1 MLRTRHAL
9 FVFALVIAITG
20 DSSAQQFSPSPRP
33 ESQPPQ
39 SQAGQLDKRSVD
51 SQRGSESAPL
61 IIKILPPAPTEQEPA
76 ARHQEELGKAATDK
90 KIADLTEL
98 LSYAT
103 TALAVIAV
111 FQLLV
116 FGWQGYHLW
125 RTVDHLAISERAH
138 VSAGANRGKIG
149 NTEVLVVTINNY
161 GKTPASIGTVAAT
174 ICEEAELSSFPG
186 WGVNEWDGHSF
197 VKEWKGYVFGQVD
210 GQRTDVVLPFQAG
223 KVIAGRIWYRDIF
236 NRRYSVGF
244 ALKTD
249 DLTAV
254 GNREPFWEERK
265 EKNLRP

>member
-1 MLRTRHAL
+1 VL
-9 FVFALVIAITG
+9 FGIALVMALAG
-20 DSSAQQFSPSPRP
+20 NSSGQSQQFSPSQKT

-39 SQAGQLDKRSVD
+39 SQTAQLDKRSAEN
-51 SQRGSESAPL
+51 QRGSESAPF
-61 IIKILPPAPTEQEPA
+61 IIKILPPGQSEQEPA
-76 ARHQEELGKAATDK
+76 ARHQEELSKAATDK
-90 KIADLTEL
+90 KIADFIEL
-98 LSYAT
+98 LFYAAV
-103 TALAVIAV
+103 ALVVIAV
-111 FQLLV
+111 VPLFV
-116 FGWQGYHLW
+116 FAWQGYQLW

-138 VSAGANRGKIG
+138 VSAGAHRGKIG
-149 NTEVLVVTINNY
+149 NADVLVITINNY

-186 WGVNEWDGHSF
+186 WGVNEWEGHPF

-210 GQRTDVVLPFQAG
+210 GQRTDVVLPFQTG

-236 NRRYSVGF
+236 KRRYSVGF

-254 GNREPFWEERK
+254 GNREPFWEERE